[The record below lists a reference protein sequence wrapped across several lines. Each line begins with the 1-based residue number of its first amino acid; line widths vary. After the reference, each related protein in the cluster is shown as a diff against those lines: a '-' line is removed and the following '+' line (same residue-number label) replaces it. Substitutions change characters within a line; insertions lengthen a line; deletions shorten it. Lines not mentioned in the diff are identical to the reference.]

1 VTFSGLDKAHPI
13 DTAESDPSYLVS
25 AEGGAQLKL
34 SASAFALLR
43 AIESGT
49 SFDELAEEFRKSGRP
64 EILAA
69 DLEAVYHRMKTE
81 ITAIEEKHRTRPRLP
96 MGFWGRL
103 PLFGAA
109 LTSRMA
115 SWLQRAYEP
124 AAAAMLLAFMALG
137 LAAVWAQRIPLRLA
151 TSTLLPTYG
160 LFFASLVIHELGHA
174 SACLR
179 YGAKPSEIGFTF
191 YLVYPAFYSDVSSA
205 WRLRRWQRV
214 IVDVGG
220 AYFQLVVAAVF
231 GLAFLASRWQPFELA
246 ALMIVYGVSI
256 SLNPV
261 FKFDGYWVLADSL
274 GVTNLGAQP
283 RRLLAH
289 FAARLRNR
297 PTRPLPWSPRLTRFL
312 AAYCGVSLAVW
323 ALFTL
328 RLLPTLGYMLRV
340 YPAQVAQLAGDF
352 RHGSSAVEDLFALV
366 ASTILLLF
374 VLLMLWRLLSSLAR
388 GLRSRLRRRAAA
400 PSDSR

>member
-1 VTFSGLDKAHPI
+1 VTFGGLDQAQPI

-25 AEGGAQLKL
+25 GQGGVQLKL

-43 AIESGT
+43 AVESGT
-49 SFDELAEEFRKSGRP
+49 SFDELAEDFRKSGRP
-64 EILAA
+64 EILAS
-69 DLEAVYHRMKTE
+69 DLEAAYHRMKTE
-81 ITAIEEKHRTRPRLP
+81 ITAIEEKHRTRARLP
-96 MGFWGRL
+96 VGFWGHL
-103 PLFGAA
+103 PLLGAA
-109 LTSRMA
+109 LTSRLA
-115 SWLQRAYEP
+115 TRLQGAYHP
-124 AAAAMLLAFMALG
+124 ATATMLLGFMVLG
-137 LAAVWAQRIPLRLA
+137 LTAVWTERIPLRLA

-160 LFFASLVIHELGHA
+160 LFFASLLLHELGHA

-191 YLVYPAFYSDVSSA
+191 YLFYPAFYSDVSSA
-205 WRLRRWQRV
+205 WQLRRWQRV
-214 IVDVGG
+214 IVDLGG
-220 AYFQLVVAAVF
+220 AYFQLVVAALF

-246 ALMIVYGVSI
+246 ALMVVYGVTI

-289 FAARLRNR
+289 FADRLRNR
-297 PTRPLPWSPRLTRFL
+297 PTRPLPWSPPLTRLL

-323 ALFTL
+323 ALFTI
-328 RLLPTLGYMLRV
+328 RLFPTLLYLVHV

-352 RHGSSAVEDLFALV
+352 RHGGSVVEDLFALV

-374 VLLMLWRLLSSLAR
+374 VLLILWRLLSSLAR
-388 GLRSRLRRRAAA
+388 GLRSRLWRPAAA
-400 PSDSR
+400 TSDPR